1 MALKLSQKEVHM
13 KMKRGVL
20 SEKELL
26 SRQIQKLAK
35 QSNSLS
41 VLAKKLIAHKLNP
54 YYRNKKLT
62 GILIKN
68 RKFRLRTLGIDK
80 SKLKELTQGQKRL
93 DGLQKQRYTREQDR
107 NLER

>member
-1 MALKLSQKEVHM
+1 MTLKLSQKEVHM

-41 VLAKKLIAHKLNP
+41 ALAQKLIANKLNP
-54 YYRNKKLT
+54 YYRKNKLT
-62 GILIKN
+62 GVLFKN
-68 RKFRLRTLGIDK
+68 RKFRLTTLGIDK
-80 SKLKELTQGQKRL
+80 SKLKELTIEQKRL
-93 DGLQKQRYTREQDR
+93 DGLQKQRYTKEQDR